1 MNRIS
6 VVLLLV
12 LFCGCSSK
20 DKKMNVEIERIP
32 INVYNIS
39 QDASSFIDK
48 IELVPLETNDSS
60 LLHKYGKVMYDKETD
75 VYAVYTRDQVIF
87 TFSGN
92 GDFISNS
99 KKMQGQGPDE
109 YYMVVDMK
117 FNPYLKGIDLLN
129 PYGTIYT
136 YSSDFKLLGRRK
148 IKPEFPIDHL
158 MALNLEEYI
167 FTYPFLW
174 TNQEVAFA
182 NLKTQQVYN
191 ADYSGTISSGNSMA
205 KDCFYKIGD
214 DFYFIPPGINY
225 YFYRIDTK
233 GMKLIPIMY
242 LDFGDL
248 EIKEADLPGRAMG
261 KRVDSDEERA
271 RVVKEAQERAQFLRH
286 SHNHI
291 VPLIKFFNDDYV
303 YVYFVKSTQGAGSNF
318 IYNRKTK
325 KSFLTKED
333 KPFIMNFCFGIV
345 DNVLLSIRQPEY
357 VSRLVDRRLMST
369 EEIYK
374 MEQLKEDDNPVIIKY
389 YLKK

>member
-286 SHNHI
+286 SNNHI

-303 YVYFVKSTQGAGSNF
+303 YVVFVQNRDTGGNF
-318 IYNRKTK
+318 IFNRKK
-325 KSFLTKED
+325 KEGFLLRDK
-333 KPFIMNFCFGIV
+333 KPFIMKFCFGIV
-345 DNVLLSIRQPEY
+345 DNI
-357 VSRLVDRRLMST
+357 LMAICHPDEVAMYTDPKFMSS
-369 EEIYK
+369 EDILK
-374 MEQLKEDDNPVIIKY
+374 MTQLKEDDNPVILKY